1 MIQNQVLYL
10 LIQEQIQA
18 AWKAANLNSE
28 YENISQAAIRTCYKR
43 SALSLYWEKGKL
55 YGNEPFLSD
64 YDINVLQNT
73 LKIEQK
79 IRNQQIHL
87 NLLKKRSLS
96 EKTEISVPLTF

>member
-1 MIQNQVLYL
+1 MEYIDQDNFSDDQKWIIEMRVNERLSYR
-10 LIQEQIQA
+10 QIQA

-79 IRNQQIHL
+79 IRN
-87 NLLKKRSLS
+87 
-96 EKTEISVPLTF
+96 